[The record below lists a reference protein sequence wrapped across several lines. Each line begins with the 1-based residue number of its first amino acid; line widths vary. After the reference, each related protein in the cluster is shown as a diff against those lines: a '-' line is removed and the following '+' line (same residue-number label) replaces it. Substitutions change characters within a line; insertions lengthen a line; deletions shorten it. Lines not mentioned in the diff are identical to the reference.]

1 MALLVQTL
9 LGVNVMR
16 DILLKQTSNDEL
28 EAVLPVDRVITIDI
42 NNMVYLSDTAF
53 KITEDMIE
61 KEL

>member
-9 LGVNVMR
+9 LGVNVR

-42 NNMVYLSDTAF
+42 NNVVYLSDTAF
-53 KITEDMIE
+53 TIDENMIE

>member
-9 LGVNVMR
+9 LGVNVR

-42 NNMVYLSDTAF
+42 NNVVYLSDTAF
-53 KITEDMIE
+53 IINENMIE
-61 KEL
+61 REL

>member
-9 LGVNVMR
+9 LGVNVR
-16 DILLKQTSNDEL
+16 YITLKQTSNDAL
-28 EAVLPVDRVITIDI
+28 EAVLPVDRVITIDE
-42 NNMVYLSDTAF
+42 NNVVYLSDNAF